1 MSNMRELVTLHTQSL
16 REPVVTPYLDRLGE
30 ALKSA
35 RLNNSFPDRRR
46 LQGSIETM
54 QKAMAAKLYDQLYV
68 DARAGL
74 PNMASFT
81 RVVTDH
87 EVASGS
93 LQRMSDAAHYEA
105 RKDEAEVYARLLDKR
120 RYYESIQGQPY
131 APLDEHRVQLR
142 RHDPASGTA
151 EFRIDLTKLD
161 ATGVYVRIS
170 IELTQVAGTWRR
182 KIIDLDAQGES
193 AEASAAFHATVYRN
207 ASFDAE
213 HLFIHMHDIEGVSVD
228 RVQRGVVGPAL
239 FFLPYAHEAGADYAT
254 PAEPEH
260 ASALMAHAW
269 KRWLEKGAS
278 GQPEL
283 LISFQSDIAAR
294 DVRDEK
300 SNDPLEPLL
309 STRIQDSERARYEHT
324 RQRFPFK
331 VFKDRKFVATPGL
344 EGLARA
350 VCEAAGTK
358 NLIYKLR
365 E

>member
-1 MSNMRELVTLHTQSL
+1 MNRLVTLHTQSL
-16 REPVVTPYLDRLGE
+16 REPVVEPYLDRLVE
-30 ALKSA
+30 ALRAA
-35 RLNNSFPDRRR
+35 RLNNAFPDRRR
-46 LQGSIETM
+46 LQGSLETM
-54 QKAMAAKLYDQLYV
+54 QKAMKAKLYEQVYV
-68 DARAGL
+68 DARAGM

-87 EVASGS
+87 EVSGGS
-93 LQRMSDAAHYEA
+93 LERMNDAAHYEQ
-105 RKDEAEVYARLLDKR
+105 RRDEAEVYARLLDKR
-120 RYYESIQGQPY
+120 RYYESLVGQPY

-161 ATGVYVRIS
+161 ATGVYVRIN
-170 IELTQVAGTWRR
+170 IELTQVAGAWRR
-182 KIIDLDAQGES
+182 KVIDLDADGES
-193 AEASAAFHATVYRN
+193 AAASEAFHATVYRN

-228 RVQRGVVGPAL
+228 RVQRGVVGPVL
-239 FFLPYAHEAGADYAT
+239 FSLPTPEGVVV
-254 PAEPEH
+254 PAEPEL
-260 ASALMAHAW
+260 ASKLMGHAW
-269 KRWLEKGAS
+269 RRWLETGSAA
-278 GQPEL
+278 PEL
-283 LISFQSDIAAR
+283 LMSFQSDIAAR
-294 DVRDEK
+294 DVREEK

-309 STRIQDSERARYEHT
+309 STRIQDGERARYEHT

-358 NLIYKLR
+358 NLVYR
-365 E
+365 MR

>member
-1 MSNMRELVTLHTQSL
+1 MRELVTLHTQSL
-16 REPVVTPYLDRLGE
+16 REPVVTPYLDRLVE

-46 LQGSIETM
+46 LQGSLETM
-54 QKAMAAKLYDQLYV
+54 QKAMAAKLYEQVYV

-87 EVASGS
+87 EVAVGS
-93 LQRMSDAAHYEA
+93 LQRMSETAHYEA
-105 RKDEAEVYARLLDKR
+105 RRDEAEVYARLLDKR
-120 RYYESIQGQPY
+120 RYYESITGQPY

-161 ATGVYVRIS
+161 ATGVYVRIA

-182 KIIDLDAQGES
+182 KIIDLDADGES
-193 AEASAAFHATVYRN
+193 AEASQAFHATVYRN

-239 FFLPYAHEAGADYAT
+239 FYLPYQHDYVA
-254 PAEPEH
+254 PAEPEQ
-260 ASALMAHAW
+260 ASTRMAHAW
-269 KRWLEKGAS
+269 QRWLDKGA
-278 GQPEL
+278 GDQPEL

-309 STRIQDSERARYEHT
+309 STRIQDSERARYEHV

-358 NLIYKLR
+358 NLVYRIR
-365 E
+365 